1 MKRIKLIIPVA
12 TSIWN
17 KPALF
22 ELNKYK
28 EDSTL
33 IDVVNIKNGSES
45 IESNFDLAWCVLP
58 TLQEVIKAEQESYDG
73 VIIYCFSDPALKAAK
88 EGVKIPVV
96 GIGEASVYMAA
107 LIGRKFGIIKAG
119 PLGGVSASLDNL
131 KVYELDHKCVGFGSI
146 GIPVLSLIDSEEKVL
161 KALLQVGA
169 ELIKKGADVLVLGCG
184 SMLGLK
190 EKASQELGVP
200 IVVPAAAAIKLCES
214 LITMG
219 LAQSKKAYPIPPS
232 KKRFNIT

>member
-1 MKRIKLIIPVA
+1 MKRIKLILPVA

-17 KPALF
+17 KPALT
-22 ELNKYK
+22 ELYKYK

-45 IESNFDLAWCVLP
+45 IENDFDEAWCALP

-73 VIIYCFSDPALKAAK
+73 VIIYCFGDPGLKAAK

-107 LIGRKFGIIKAG
+107 LIGRKFGIVTAG
-119 PLGGVSASLDNL
+119 PPDAGSYLVDNL
-131 KVYELDHKCVGFGSI
+131 KVYELDHKCVGVRSI
-146 GIPVLSLIDSEEKVL
+146 GIPVLSLIDSEEKEL

-169 ELIKKGADVLVLGCG
+169 ELLKKGADVLVLGCG
-184 SMLGLK
+184 SMLGVK
-190 EKASQELGVP
+190 EKVSQELGVP

-232 KKRFNIT
+232 KKRFN